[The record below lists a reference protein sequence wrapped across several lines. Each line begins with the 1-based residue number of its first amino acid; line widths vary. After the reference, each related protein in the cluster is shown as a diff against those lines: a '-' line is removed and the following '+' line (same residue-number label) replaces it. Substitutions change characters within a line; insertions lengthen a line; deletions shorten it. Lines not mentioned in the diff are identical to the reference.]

1 MIRIADRVAGW
12 SRWCLSDR
20 ELLRFAA
27 AADVNPD
34 DSAIVVATAV
44 LAIRDSAQFAASL
57 GLLGA
62 VLFGIFV
69 ARLYG
74 ALRLHTVSRSW
85 VPVMSLIGGILV
97 INAVVTEIGLA
108 YAVSEFTFGDEGQLA
123 RFFVLWSWNSASI
136 YAPGFALMM
145 VGGTAVEPSGRLFP
159 DWFRPLSWALFGF
172 RVHGSGASTRARCSA
187 SGALG
192 RNRLNLADLPHRH
205 PCALTRSGHSQMIEG
220 NTASQERLRSSIRDS
235 KLTNHASDHDGPC
248 PKARASRTQRHSTD
262 TRG

>member
-1 MIRIADRVAGW
+1 MLGSPQAHRQAMILVAERGSGLAGVAGV
-12 SRWCLSDR
+12 CLIVSCSVM
-20 ELLRFAA
+20 A

-34 DSAIVVATAV
+34 DSATVVATAV
-44 LAIRDSAQFAASL
+44 SSNRDSAQFAAFL

-74 ALRLHTVSRSW
+74 ALRLHTVSHSW

-97 INAVVTEIGLA
+97 ISAVVTEIGLA
-108 YAVSEFTFGDEGQLA
+108 YAVSEFSFADEGQLA

-136 YAPGFALMM
+136 YAPGFALVM

-172 RVHGSGASTRARCSA
+172 SA
-187 SGALG
+187 F
-192 RNRLNLADLPHRH
+192 
-205 PCALTRSGHSQMIEG
+205 MVV
-220 NTASQERLRSSIRDS
+220 
-235 KLTNHASDHDGPC
+235 
-248 PKARASRTQRHSTD
+248 ARAPGLGVAPAVLWVGIVSILLTFRTDVRPRLHD
-262 TRG
+262 PAIPK

>member
-1 MIRIADRVAGW
+1 M
-12 SRWCLSDR
+12 
-20 ELLRFAA
+20 A

-34 DSAIVVATAV
+34 DSATVVAAAV
-44 LAIRDSAQFAASL
+44 RSNRDSAQFAAFL

-74 ALRLHTVSRSW
+74 ALRLHTVSGSW

-97 INAVVTEIGLA
+97 ISAVVTEIGLA
-108 YAVSEFTFGDEGQLA
+108 YAVSEFSFGDEGQLA

-172 RVHGSGASTRARCSA
+172 SAFMVVARAPGLGVAPAVLWVGIVSILLTFRTDVRAR
-187 SGALG
+187 L
-192 RNRLNLADLPHRH
+192 
-205 PCALTRSGHSQMIEG
+205 
-220 NTASQERLRSSIRDS
+220 
-235 KLTNHASDHDGPC
+235 HDPAI
-248 PKARASRTQRHSTD
+248 PK
-262 TRG
+262 